1 MILVQIYIQFLN
13 SQNKHFLNLYT
24 KQQKFFKISNKNGAG
39 VTLRLSSSIIGD
51 YKLSFPQNLSLT
63 DKQTLNLCKAFP
75 KDLSTDV
82 KLSKAQIFW
91 IVQLGGFL
99 GKLVITLLK
108 IDLPLV
114 KNVLIPPA
122 KSVLIPLWLTAT
134 VLVVDARIL

>member
-82 KLSKAQIFW
+82 NLSKAQIF
-91 IVQLGGFL
+91 
-99 GKLVITLLK
+99 
-108 IDLPLV
+108 
-114 KNVLIPPA
+114 
-122 KSVLIPLWLTAT
+122 
-134 VLVVDARIL
+134 

>member
-1 MILVQIYIQFLN
+1 M
-13 SQNKHFLNLYT
+13 
-24 KQQKFFKISNKNGAG
+24 
-39 VTLRLSSSIIGD
+39 RLSSSIIGD

-114 KNVLIPPA
+114 KNVFIPPA